1 MFQSDLILWLQS
13 LGSPALT
20 WCLTTVTLL
29 GYTPVYVALTLLL
42 AFGIRLRPSL
52 AALLGLLLA
61 VVLTDALKTGLAL
74 PRPSDI
80 DARVEEPGDD
90 SPPIPVV
97 EQGAARSFWTLPTS
111 EAIAAARARPIDSY
125 GFPSGHV
132 AIAAAFFLGVALFF
146 RSRHGLVFA
155 VCWVPLMAISRMY
168 LGRHFLAD
176 VLGGMAVGV
185 VAVVAAALL
194 LRPLERQQSSRRVGV
209 ALAPLAAVS
218 LLLLLLTPFASVL
231 NPESVGGLVGL
242 AMAYAVVL
250 ATGLPLD
257 SGSIWQRAGR
267 VLTAYAVY
275 LAMSQLTGALFD
287 AAGWEDTRLGALT
300 IAALV
305 TGVTLAGTVAVC
317 RRFRL
322 YATC

>member
-1 MFQSDLILWLQS
+1 MFQSDIILWLQS

-20 WCLTTVTLL
+20 WCLSTITLL
-29 GYTPVYVALTLLL
+29 GYPPAYVALILLF

-80 DARVEEPGDD
+80 DARVERPGDD
-90 SPPIPVV
+90 SPPLPVV

-111 EAIAAARARPIDSY
+111 EAIAAARARPVSSY

-132 AIAAAFFLGVALFF
+132 AAAAAFFLGVALFF

-155 VCWVPLMAISRMY
+155 VIWVPLMAISRMY

-176 VLGGMAVGV
+176 VLGGVAVGV
-185 VAVVAAALL
+185 LGVVAAALL
-194 LRPLERQQSSRRVGV
+194 LRPFEKQQSSRRAGG
-209 ALAPLAAVS
+209 ALAPLVAVS

-242 AMAYAVVL
+242 ALAYAVVL
-250 ATGLPLD
+250 TTGLPSD

-275 LAMSQLTGALFD
+275 LAASQLTDACFD
-287 AAGWEDTRLGALT
+287 ATGWEHTRIAILAT
-300 IAALV
+300 AALV
-305 TGVTLAGTVAVC
+305 TAVTLAGTVAVC

-322 YATC
+322 YATR